1 LEVDLIV
8 GADGANSRVAKAM
21 DAGDYNVAIA
31 FQERI
36 RLPQEEMAYYEDLA
50 EMYVGTDV
58 SPDFYAWV
66 FPKYDHVA
74 VGTGTMQ
81 QNQSLIK
88 GLQKGIRLRAS
99 NRLLQGEVIKVEAHP
114 IPEHPRPRRVV
125 GRMALVGDAAGYV
138 TKSSGEGIYFAAK
151 SGRMC
156 AEQIVVASANG
167 TRIPTEKDL
176 KVYIKKWDKKYGAT
190 YKVLELLQNV
200 FYRNDAARE
209 AFVEMCDDKDVQKLT
224 FDSYLYKRVVA
235 MNPWQQLKLTL
246 LTLGSVLRGQA
257 LAPSGYKP
265 VASAVRSDDEVAAL
279 AGLGTPAPRSAPS
292 SSVPST
298 ESSKE
303 REPMLAR
310 P

>member
-1 LEVDLIV
+1 
-8 GADGANSRVAKAM
+8 M

-36 RLPQEEMAYYEDLA
+36 KLPPEEMKYYESLA
-50 EMYVGTDV
+50 EMYVGSDV

-81 QNQSLIK
+81 KNQSLIK
-88 GLQKGIRLRAS
+88 GLQQGIRARAS
-99 NRLLQGEVIKVEAHP
+99 NRLLKGEVIKVEAHP

-156 AEQIVVASANG
+156 AEEIVAASQG
-167 TRIPTEKDL
+167 GQRIPTEADL
-176 KVYIKKWDKKYGAT
+176 KVYIKKWDKKYGPT
-190 YKVLELLQNV
+190 YKVLEILQNI
-200 FYRNDAARE
+200 FYSNDAARE
-209 AFVEMCDDKDVQKLT
+209 AFVEMCDDKDVQRLT

-235 MNPWQQLKLTL
+235 MNPWQQLKLTF
-246 LTLGSVLRGQA
+246 LTLAAVLRGQA
-257 LAPSGYKP
+257 LVPSSYRP
-265 VASAVRSDDEVAAL
+265 VDSAVRSPEEVEAMEAVSAIKGGIRMRKPEGQLQSITTPTAGSADPQDSREPAL
-279 AGLGTPAPRSAPS
+279 AGKP
-292 SSVPST
+292 
-298 ESSKE
+298 
-303 REPMLAR
+303 
-310 P
+310 